1 MLVTFQIHHGSQWH
15 DAGEI
20 EFEQPQLGYQ
30 GPSSVSYDLDYF
42 TDFGAMDYA
51 EGNAADGCWAVSVM
65 HPVDLE
71 NRHSTKW
78 PAFLLDLM
86 PQGHART
93 KLATY
98 LNIDPD
104 ARSSDIPLLMRA
116 AGSTVGNIRI
126 KEAAEEE
133 AERLSETVRIGVS
146 IDEILERS
154 DRFLEIVD
162 RHAMIASGSS
172 GLQGEWP
179 KVAMTMA
186 ADGLYYPD
194 PFVEDHE
201 AARHVI
207 VKMQRGGGEADRLI
221 LESERL
227 YSDIAKRIGLNLRE
241 VSSFGNGILVI
252 PRFDR
257 RTAQGYGTV
266 RIGQESMVSAIGVA
280 KFGHVET
287 HERYIGVLKRFSSD
301 RYADV
306 VEYLK
311 RDMANLA
318 LGNPDNHGRNTSIA
332 KDDDGTIR
340 LSPLFDF
347 TPMKLAQESIPRS
360 TRWACMRDESR
371 DHFPDWEKVCEVVSD
386 GEFDKTEMVDELRQF
401 AENLAKA
408 PDIAADAG
416 SDRRVIDFAMARCR
430 EITEPLLASP
440 AKRPG
445 R

>member
-1 MLVTFQIHHGSQWH
+1 MLVTFQIHHGGQWH

-20 EFEQPQLGYQ
+20 EFEQPQFGYE
-30 GPSSVSYDLDYF
+30 GPSIVSYDLDYF
-42 TDFGAMDYA
+42 TDFGALDYA
-51 EGNAADGCWAVSVM
+51 HDNAVVDHRAVTVM
-65 HPVDLE
+65 HPIDLE
-71 NRHSTKW
+71 NRHSKKW

-93 KLATY
+93 KLAKH

-116 AGSTVGNIRI
+116 AGSTIGNIRI
-126 KEAAEEE
+126 KEAAE
-133 AERLSETVRIGVS
+133 AETRRLSETLGIGVS
-146 IDEILERS
+146 LEEILERS

-194 PFVEDHE
+194 PFVRDDE

-207 VKMQRGGGEADRLI
+207 VKMQRGGSEADRLI
-221 LESERL
+221 LESEAL
-227 YSDIAKRIGLNLRE
+227 YSDIAARIGLNVRE

-257 RTAQGYGTV
+257 RAARGYGTV

-280 KFGHVET
+280 EFGHVES
-287 HERYIGVLKRFSSD
+287 HERYIEVLKRFSGD
-301 RYADV
+301 PYADV
-306 VEYLK
+306 MEYLK

-318 LGNPDNHGRNTSIA
+318 LGNPDNHGRNTSIS
-332 KDDDGTIR
+332 KEDDGTIR

-360 TRWACMRDESR
+360 ARWACMRDAGR
-371 DHFPDWEKVCEVVSD
+371 DHSPDWETVCGVVSD
-386 GEFDKTEMVDELRQF
+386 GEFDTSEMMAELRQF

-416 SDRRVIDFAMARCR
+416 ADHRVIDFAMARCS

-440 AKRPG
+440 G
-445 R
+445 RRLGR